1 MSLYEKNLKVFAL
14 SSLVLALAGC
24 GGGTSNNTSNTV
36 NPNYSSNSNA
46 NAIGGAE
53 ENAEYST
60 DRYVALGKLLLRDN
74 YTKSDNIVA
83 NVGVNVRYGLDPA
96 YHPNQYIK
104 NSNGKYVYYHTGIDY
119 RANKKPVY
127 SISHGKVVAINEK
140 YGAITVETNGKYVSY
155 LHMNLNDNHVAIDT
169 TVCPGLRIGTS
180 GDTGSPKQPHLH
192 IELNNKKPYL
202 GFLTSKNEIV
212 KQGGLSPLTLLSELN
227 LDIEEIAKGIGLPPI
242 VETCSIQPTT
252 PIYPTTPTPP
262 PPPIYPTT
270 PVTPPPIYPT
280 TPTPPPPA
288 PTIQQPYLEGGVN
301 IVRLNDSS
309 FQLNSRTATGDVNY
323 YELWRSN
330 SYGQRG
336 SKLGT
341 SSNNYFTDTPPM
353 GQTVYYTIGA
363 CNSAGCSYSSQDYS
377 TIETPRP
384 QFYNGTSG
392 VNIERTSSGFR
403 LNSRQATHA
412 EYYKLYRS
420 RYAGSKGEYLGSSA
434 SNYFTDNNVQ
444 QGITYYYQIEACNS
458 SGCTLSTQDYH
469 TF

>member
-1 MSLYEKNLKVFAL
+1 MIVREKNRKIFVL
-14 SSLVLALAGC
+14 SSLVLALVGC
-24 GGGTSNNTSNTV
+24 SGGKDDTPNNTANTV
-36 NPNYSSNSNA
+36 QPNHNA

-53 ENAEYST
+53 ENAEYAT

-74 YTKSDNIVA
+74 YTKSDNIVP

-96 YHPNQYIK
+96 YHPNQYIT

-127 SISHGKVVAINEK
+127 SISHGKVVAINKK

-155 LHMNLNDNHVAIDT
+155 LHMSLDKNDKHVAINT

-180 GDTGSPKQPHLH
+180 GDTGTPGQPHLH
-192 IELNNKKPYL
+192 IELNNKKHYL

-212 KQGGLSPLTLLSELN
+212 EQGGLSPLTLLGELN
-227 LDIEEIAKGIGLPPI
+227 LDIGEIAKGIGLPPI
-242 VETCSIQPTT
+242 VETCPIQPTT
-252 PIYPTTPTPP
+252 PIYPNN
-262 PPPIYPTT
+262 PPPIHPTT
-270 PVTPPPIYPT
+270 PVTPP
-280 TPTPPPPA
+280 TPTV
-288 PTIQQPYLEGGVN
+288 QRPYLEGGVN
-301 IVRLNDSS
+301 IVPLNDRS
-309 FQLNSRTATGDVNY
+309 FQLNSRTATGDVSY

-330 SYGQRG
+330 SSGQRG

-363 CNSAGCSYSSQDYS
+363 CNSAGCSYSSQDYHR
-377 TIETPRP
+377 IEKPRP

-392 VNIERTSSGFR
+392 VNIERTSYGFR
-403 LNSRQATHA
+403 LNSRQVTHA

-420 RYAGSKGEYLGSSA
+420 RYAGSKGEYITSSG

-444 QGITYYYQIEACNS
+444 RGITYYYQIEACNS